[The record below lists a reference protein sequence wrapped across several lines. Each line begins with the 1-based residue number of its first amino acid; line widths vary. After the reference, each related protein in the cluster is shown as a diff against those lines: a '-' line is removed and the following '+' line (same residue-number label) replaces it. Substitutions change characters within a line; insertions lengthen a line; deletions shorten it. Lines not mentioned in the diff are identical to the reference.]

1 MKKIIILISI
11 LLTSQSCEKELD
23 VRTKY
28 LNEDFLENT
37 TLTNDYV
44 YRVDR
49 KLKVGENTTLV
60 LQPGVQILNK
70 TGNQIDP
77 SYFIIEKGGEIIS
90 EGTPQLFLDFN

>member
-1 MKKIIILISI
+1 MKKIIVLIAILV
-11 LLTSQSCEKELD
+11 TSQSCEKEFD

-28 LNEDFLENT
+28 LNEDFSENT

-49 KLKVGENTTLV
+49 KLTVGENITLV

-77 SYFIIEKGGEIIS
+77 SFFIIEKGGEIIS
-90 EGTPQLFLDFN
+90 EGTPQLSLDFN